1 MSQFFIKIHT
11 LTLLPRTSFLSRK
24 YRFLYVLMKQ
34 GPYYC
39 AVGAD
44 KAFGRDIVD
53 AHYKAC
59 LYSGLSIGGA
69 NGEVMPGQWEFQ
81 ISPTVGIGAGD
92 QLWVARYILEVRNP

>member
-1 MSQFFIKIHT
+1 
-11 LTLLPRTSFLSRK
+11 
-24 YRFLYVLMKQ
+24 MKQ

-92 QLWVARYILEVRNP
+92 QLWVARYILEVRNHYNFIFVFIKFHGPIFLLCPILLSMWHS

>member
-1 MSQFFIKIHT
+1 MCVFDE
-11 LTLLPRTSFLSRK
+11 
-24 YRFLYVLMKQ
+24 Q

-53 AHYKAC
+53 GHYKAC
-59 LYSGLSIGGA
+59 LYAGLSIGGA

-92 QLWVARYILEVRNP
+92 QLWVARYILEVIKKRYT